1 MRFMLVSVCLV
12 LTVSGCGGGEMSLTE
27 YVDNLNAVGGRALQ
41 QFEAFLA
48 SPQGEVL
55 VAEPAEIN
63 DFTPQDLAAALER
76 VIEIA
81 VELKEAADAIEPPQ
95 QVADLHHRM
104 FHDKYT
110 FYEEAL
116 AGRANTAADWEELS
130 QSPEMEAYRVAIAE
144 DKQACI
150 DLQSQ
155 LDATEARGDFAD
167 TPWIPGELKEI
178 VDAVLGCSIFPENP
192 EDLYRYPPSTSTP

>member
-1 MRFMLVSVCLV
+1 MLGGICLV
-12 LTVSGCGGGEMSLTE
+12 LMISGCGGGELSLTE
-27 YVDNLNAVGGRALQ
+27 YVDQLNATGSRALQ
-41 QFEAFLA
+41 QFEALLA

-55 VAEPAEIN
+55 VAEPAQIN

-76 VIEIA
+76 AIEIA
-81 VELKEAADAIEPPQ
+81 VELKEAADAIEPPE

-116 AGRANTAADWEELS
+116 ADRARTAANWEELS
-130 QSPEMEAYRVAIAE
+130 ESPEMKDYRAAIAK

-150 DLQSQ
+150 DFQNE
-155 LDATEARGDFAD
+155 LDATEARGAFAD
-167 TPWIPGELKEI
+167 TPWIPAELKEI
-178 VDAVLGCSIFPENP
+178 VDAVLGCAIFPENP
-192 EDLYRYPPSTSTP
+192 EDLFRYPPLVTIP

>member
-1 MRFMLVSVCLV
+1 MRFMLVGVCLV
-12 LTVSGCGGGEMSLTE
+12 LMVSGCGGGEISLTE
-27 YVDNLNAVGGRALQ
+27 YVDHLNAVGSRALK

-55 VAEPAEIN
+55 VAEPAQIN

-116 AGRANTAADWEELS
+116 ADRASTAADWEELS
-130 QSPEMEAYRVAIAE
+130 ESPEMKDYRVAVAE

-150 DLQSQ
+150 DLQND

-167 TPWIPGELKEI
+167 TPWLPSEMKEI
-178 VDAVLGCSIFPENP
+178 VNAVLGCGIFPENP
-192 EDLYRYPPSTSTP
+192 EDLFRYPPLVTIP

>member
-1 MRFMLVSVCLV
+1 MRFMLGGIGLALV
-12 LTVSGCGGGEMSLTE
+12 VSGCGGGELSLTE
-27 YVDNLNAVGGRALQ
+27 YVDQLNAISSRAIQ
-41 QFEAFLA
+41 RFEALMA

-55 VAEPAEIN
+55 VADADQIN

-76 VIEIA
+76 AIEIS

-110 FYEEAL
+110 FYDEAL
-116 AGRANTAADWEELS
+116 ADRASTAADWEELS
-130 QSPEMEAYRVAIAE
+130 ESPEMIAFRAAIAE
-144 DKQACI
+144 DKQTCI
-150 DLQSQ
+150 DLQND

-167 TPWIPGELKEI
+167 TPWLPSEMKEI
-178 VDAVLGCSIFPENP
+178 VNAVLGCAIFPETP
-192 EDLYRYPPSTSTP
+192 EDLFRYPPSVTIP

>member
-1 MRFMLVSVCLV
+1 MLGGICLV
-12 LTVSGCGGGEMSLTE
+12 LMISGCGGGELSLTE
-27 YVDNLNAVGGRALQ
+27 YVDQLNAIGSPALQ
-41 QFEAFLA
+41 QFEALLA

-55 VAEPAEIN
+55 VVDPAQIT

-76 VIEIA
+76 AIEIA

-116 AGRANTAADWEELS
+116 ADRASTAADWEELS
-130 QSPEMEAYRVAIAE
+130 ESPEMKAYRAAIAE
-144 DKQACI
+144 DKQTCI
-150 DLQSQ
+150 DLQNQ

-167 TPWIPGELKEI
+167 TPWIPSEMKEI
-178 VDAVLGCSIFPENP
+178 VNVVLGCALFPENP
-192 EDLYRYPPSTSTP
+192 ADLYRYPPSTSTP